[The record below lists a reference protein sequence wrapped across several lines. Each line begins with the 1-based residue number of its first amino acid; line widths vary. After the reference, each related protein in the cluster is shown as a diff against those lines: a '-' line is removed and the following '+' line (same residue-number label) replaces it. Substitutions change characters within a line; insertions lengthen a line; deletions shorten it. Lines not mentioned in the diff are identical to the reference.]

1 MSASTRSR
9 AIAAGITALVA
20 VGATA
25 GTATAA
31 EADDSETDDAL
42 TLRDSLYVLPLGPVV
57 ATPECLL
64 VLCPVVQPF
73 APVGSGPDAGA
84 TGLRVSGFPL
94 APAGVIAEARSE
106 PLPYDGAGEKG
117 TVSVAFS
124 VDRVGEGTGGS
135 AAATSVTLQEVGGGT
150 IADLPQSALPLD
162 GERRTIGPV
171 AIDPKAMTLGR
182 SYVAVARFLL
192 SAPSGASVSARMFAP
207 RLVALGPKKA
217 VKAPAKLKARAPIT
231 RLAGRRLRVTGRC
244 PAGSFRCDLQIRASL
259 NGKTLRKGSADLQAA
274 SRHTFTYRLSAREL
288 RRVRRAGR
296 ITTTLRVETE
306 AGRSGSSRSTLRVPK
321 G

>member
-1 MSASTRSR
+1 MSGSTRSR
-9 AIAAGITALVA
+9 VIA
-20 VGATA
+20 VGLAA
-25 GTATAA
+25 VVGACAAAPGALGA
-31 EADDSETDDAL
+31 EADDTETDDAL
-42 TLRDSLYVLPLGPVV
+42 TLRDSLYLLPLGPVA

-73 APVGSGPDAGA
+73 ARVGSGPDAGS
-84 TGLRVSGFPL
+84 TGLRASSFPL
-94 APAGVIAEARSE
+94 APAGVVAEARSE

-124 VDRVGEGTGGS
+124 AERVGEGTG

-150 IADLPQSALPLD
+150 VADLPRSALPLD

-171 AIDPKAMTLGR
+171 AIDPKVLKPGR

-192 SAPSGASVSARMFAP
+192 SVPAGTTASARVFAP
-207 RLVALGPKKA
+207 QLVALGPKKA
-217 VKAPAKLKARAPIT
+217 EKAPAKLKASSPVT
-231 RLAGRRLRVTGRC
+231 RLRGRRLRVTGRC
-244 PAGSFRCDLQIRASL
+244 PAGSFRCDLEIRASL
-259 NGKTLRKGSADLQAA
+259 KGKTLRKGSADLQAA
-274 SRHTFTYRLSAREL
+274 ARHTFTYRLSAREL
-288 RRVRRAGR
+288 RRVRRVGR

-306 AGRSGSSRSTLRVPK
+306 AGRFGSARSTLRVPR